1 MVVAELTEAQLLAV
15 WESGSGQGPQDRA
28 LLLAR
33 TAVGDTEPVAD
44 LTLAGLHALLLG
56 FRERAFGSSLPCA
69 TDCPACG
76 EPLEVAVETAELRPP
91 APAPAPASAPVLGAR
106 TEPPTGSFR
115 AAGREVTYR
124 ALTLSDLLAVA
135 PGGRDSRRAL
145 LQRCVVATTPDAG
158 PLPGHVLEEVAR
170 RLPGVDPGAETA
182 VALEC
187 PGCGHSWSA
196 ELDVPGHLWAEIEG
210 YARRLLYEVHAL
222 ARAYGWTER
231 DVLAVS
237 PARRRFYLEAAG

>member
-1 MVVAELTEAQLLAV
+1 MVVAELTEAQLLSV
-15 WESGSGQGPQDRA
+15 WESGSGQGPRDRA

-33 TAVGDTEPVAD
+33 TAAGDAEPVAD
-44 LTLAGLHALLLG
+44 LALAALHALLLG

-69 TDCPACG
+69 ADCPACG

-91 APAPAPASAPVLGAR
+91 APAGVPGAR
-106 TEPPTGSFR
+106 TVPPTGTFR
-115 AAGREVTYR
+115 AAGRDVTYR
-124 ALTLSDLLAVA
+124 ALTLRDLLAVA
-135 PGGRDSRRAL
+135 GCGRDSRRAL
-145 LQRCVVATTPDAG
+145 LQRCVVGTTPDEG

-170 RLPGVDPGAETA
+170 RLPGVDPGAETT

-196 ELDVPGHLWAEIEG
+196 ELDVAGHLWAEIEG

-222 ARAYGWTER
+222 ARAYGWTEQ

>member
-1 MVVAELTEAQLLAV
+1 MVAELTEAQLLSV

-33 TAVGDTEPVAD
+33 TAAGDAEPVAD
-44 LTLAGLHALLLG
+44 LTLAALHALLLG

-69 TDCPACG
+69 ADCPACG

-91 APAPAPASAPVLGAR
+91 APAAVPGAR
-106 TEPPTGSFR
+106 TAPPTGSFR
-115 AAGREVTYR
+115 AAGRDVTYR
-124 ALTLSDLLAVA
+124 ALTLRDLLAVA
-135 PGGRDSRRAL
+135 GARGGCDSRRAL
-145 LQRCVVATTPDAG
+145 LQRCVVGTNPEAG
-158 PLPGHVLEEVAR
+158 SLPGHVLEEVAR
-170 RLPGVDPGAETA
+170 RLPGVDPGAETT

-187 PGCGHSWSA
+187 PGCGHTWSA
-196 ELDVPGHLWAEIEG
+196 ELDVAGHLWAEIEG

-222 ARAYGWTER
+222 ARAYGWTEQ